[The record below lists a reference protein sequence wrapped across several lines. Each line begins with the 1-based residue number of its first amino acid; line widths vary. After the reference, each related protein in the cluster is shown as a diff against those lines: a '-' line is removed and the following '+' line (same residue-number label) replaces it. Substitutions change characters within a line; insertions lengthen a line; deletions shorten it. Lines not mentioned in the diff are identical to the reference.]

1 MLKSITALIHRGG
14 KDQSGAAGIE
24 YALLAGALAI
34 TIIGSIQI
42 ASVETNK
49 PFENVAAGIATA
61 TP

>member
-1 MLKSITALIHRGG
+1 MHHKIKGLIHRGRQ
-14 KDQSGAAGIE
+14 DQSGAAGIE

-34 TIIGSIQI
+34 TIIGSIQV